1 MRSISTVFMITAVA
15 LGTLTATVW
24 ADTVRLK
31 NGRTI
36 SGHVVKQDDA
46 QVIIATSSGS
56 EVVAAS
62 DVGSIRYSDLRFT
75 PRLPSEQAL
84 VPPAEAAAIDTT
96 LLDRIRTRLLAV
108 RRYLKQ
114 TQKVLSLLVQGK
126 QADAGSEAQ
135 RAAQHLLPT
144 TSHGAFSPLSALA
157 DLVILLGFHST
168 LLWLSLV
175 LVRER
180 RSVMRIMEFL
190 LLSYCLIMLLMVGIG
205 LVFRQARSAGLWA
218 EVIGI
223 PLLLLALVL
232 LFCWVCALRPGKAL
246 AATVLTAALSA
257 GIETLLV

>member
-1 MRSISTVFMITAVA
+1 MRWMAVGMSAALVIVFTSAA
-15 LGTLTATVW
+15 W

-31 NGRTI
+31 SGRTV

-56 EVVAAS
+56 EVVAAD
-62 DVGSIRYSDLRFT
+62 DVESISYSSPRFT
-75 PRLPSEQAL
+75 PRRPSEQTLA
-84 VPPAEAAAIDTT
+84 PPTEAVAIDTA
-96 LLDRIRTRLLAV
+96 LLDRIRTRLLAGPRYV
-108 RRYLKQ
+108 RQ
-114 TQKVLSLLVQGK
+114 TQKVLSLLVEGQ
-126 QADAGSEAQ
+126 QADAGAQAQ

-144 TSHGAFSPLSALA
+144 ASHGAFSPLSALA

-205 LVFRQARSAGLWA
+205 AAFGQGFSAGLWA

-223 PLLLLALVL
+223 PLLLLALAA
-232 LFCWVCALRPGKAL
+232 LFCWMFTVRPMKAL
-246 AATVLTAALSA
+246 MAWVLAV
-257 GIETLLV
+257 GVTLGLEMLL

>member
-1 MRSISTVFMITAVA
+1 MRWMAVGMSAALINVFASAA
-15 LGTLTATVW
+15 L

-31 NGRTI
+31 SGRTVT
-36 SGHVVKQDDA
+36 GHVVKQDDA

-62 DVGSIRYSDLRFT
+62 DVESIRYSDLRLA
-75 PRLPSEQAL
+75 PRPPSERAL
-84 VPPAEAAAIDTT
+84 APPTEAVAMDTA
-96 LLDRIRTRLLAV
+96 LLDRIRTRFLAGPRYV
-108 RRYLKQ
+108 RQ
-114 TQKVLSLLVQGK
+114 TQKVLGLLVEGQ
-126 QADAGSEAQ
+126 QADAGAEAR

-180 RSVMRIMEFL
+180 RSVMRIMECL
-190 LLSYCLIMLLMVGIG
+190 LLSYCLIMLLMVGIDAALSQG
-205 LVFRQARSAGLWA
+205 LSAGLWA

-223 PLLLLALVL
+223 PLLVIALAA
-232 LFCWVCALRPGKAL
+232 LFCWMFAVRPVKAL
-246 AATVLTAALSA
+246 AAGLLVAGANLTLQ
-257 GIETLLV
+257 TLL